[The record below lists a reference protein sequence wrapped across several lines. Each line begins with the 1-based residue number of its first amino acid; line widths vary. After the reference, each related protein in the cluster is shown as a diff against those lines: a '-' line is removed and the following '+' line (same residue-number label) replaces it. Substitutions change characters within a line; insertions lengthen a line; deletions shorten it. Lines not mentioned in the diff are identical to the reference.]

1 MERLTLFQ
9 RLKPK
14 VKRELDK
21 NSEKYKSVEWLYED
35 LKKNYSYK
43 SLTMDQ
49 VDALYIFS
57 GIDYNKTS
65 IFDLRWGGNLFIE
78 QVK

>member
-9 RLKPK
+9 RLKPE

-21 NSEKYKSVEWLYED
+21 NLEKYKSVEWLYED
-35 LKKNYSYK
+35 LKKNSRYR

-49 VDALYIFS
+49 VDALYVFS

-65 IFDLRWGGNLFIE
+65 MFDLKWGDNLFIE

>member
-9 RLKPK
+9 RLKPE

-21 NSEKYKSVEWLYED
+21 NLEKYKSVEWLYED
-35 LKKNYSYK
+35 LKKNSRYRG
-43 SLTMDQ
+43 LTLDQ
-49 VDALYIFS
+49 VDALYVFS

-65 IFDLRWGGNLFIE
+65 MFDLRWGDNLFIE

>member
-9 RLKPK
+9 RLKPE

-21 NSEKYKSVEWLYED
+21 NLEKYKSVEWLYED
-35 LKKNYSYK
+35 LKKNSRYR

-49 VDALYIFS
+49 VDALYVFS

-65 IFDLRWGGNLFIE
+65 MFDLRWGDNLFIE

>member
-9 RLKPK
+9 RLKPE

-21 NSEKYKSVEWLYED
+21 NLEKYKSVEWLYED
-35 LKKNYSYK
+35 LKKNSRYR

-49 VDALYIFS
+49 VDALYVFS
-57 GIDYNKTS
+57 GIDYSKTS
-65 IFDLRWGGNLFIE
+65 MFDLRWGDNLFIE